1 MTQSALADVSS
12 AALNQ
17 AKIPL
22 ISNDQLT
29 QKLDRIRAKMDRRT
43 YDNHYSPGPGTY
55 DVSANSYLR
64 EINSKNDIDKFYIKI
79 KKQ

>member
-1 MTQSALADVSS
+1 MTKSALRDVSS

-29 QKLDRIRAKMDRRT
+29 QKMERIRSKMDRRT
-43 YDNHYSPGPGTY
+43 YDNDYSPGPG
-55 DVSANSYLR
+55 A
-64 EINSKNDIDKFYIKI
+64 
-79 KKQ
+79 